1 MTMGSLT
8 EARRP
13 TPGRLVPAAGLVALQ
28 ARLFTPHVQG
38 SGRWVLFDPA
48 TRRSFAA
55 VGKDVVPDVIRVLE
69 GAAVGASTPALAELL
84 GNDGPDQLAALC
96 RARLLVGDGDGGTA
110 AGAAPTFL
118 ARYHEANFDYPFL
131 DYSGP
136 DWREKDRAVMG
147 AYNQMQPPPPN
158 LVERAGPLIALPPV
172 GEADLFSGGPLD
184 ERGLATILR
193 YTFGPLEVM
202 PGAFKD
208 HLRKT
213 SPSGGARHP
222 TEGVVV
228 LPAAIGPI
236 PAGDYWYDV
245 PRHGLVAVAGYE
257 GMMGGFPDGA
267 VAVVLRSRVERPMWR
282 YRDLRALRPT
292 IIDAG
297 HIAETLAVFFG
308 RRGYDCGLGPVPG
321 TATADWVTEP
331 ELACLVAV
339 PGGTGEVLEPPP
351 AARTA
356 ETVLPAGRP
365 WPGRV
370 LTNPFTYVSFESG
383 GLMANVAWPGPA
395 QVPLSIGGF
404 QALSHCQPSSRRD
417 RDTTVAGIRAAAVGV
432 DPAEVRELHAAG
444 ALLVE
449 GEALE
454 LHRQVGLW
462 SRHDWYLSLLAH
474 AEARAT
480 AASRPVRI
488 VPESATAAGDSVV
501 AAMLTRTTTRRFA
514 AAPINADDLDEVVA
528 AIGIEG
534 QDRTRLLVT
543 TLAVTG
549 RPAATW
555 AVGPDG
561 PLRCVRPDGP
571 SRETIQTICVGQQ
584 PAAAGAAII
593 WLLTD
598 VDLADA
604 ARFEPALVHLGRL
617 GHRICLRA
625 TELGLGVFQSPAVV
639 DHEMTLAFPDAVS
652 GTDVVYAFTVGV
664 KESR

>member
-1 MTMGSLT
+1 MTMGFLT

-13 TPGRLVPAAGLVALQ
+13 APGRVVPAAGLVALQ
-28 ARLFTPHVQG
+28 ARLVAPHVQG

-55 VGKDVVPDVIRVLE
+55 VGKDVVPDVVRVLE
-69 GAAVGASTPALAELL
+69 GAAIGASTTALVDLL
-84 GNDGPDQLAALC
+84 GDDGPDQLAALC
-96 RARLLVGDGDGGTA
+96 RARLLVADGDGGTA

-147 AYNQMQPPPPN
+147 VYNQIQPPPPN

-172 GEADLFSGGPLD
+172 GDADLFSGGPLD

-228 LPAAIGPI
+228 LPTAIGPI
-236 PAGDYWYDV
+236 PAGGYWYDV

-257 GMMGGFPDGA
+257 GMLGGLPDGA

-297 HIAETLAVFFG
+297 HIAETLAVLFG

-321 TATADWVTEP
+321 TTTADWVTEP

-339 PGGTGEVLEPPP
+339 PGRSGDVLEPPRP
-351 AARTA
+351 AATA
-356 ETVLPAGRP
+356 ATSDRP

-370 LTNPFTYVSFESG
+370 LTSPFTYVSFESG
-383 GLMANVAWPGPA
+383 GLVANVAWPGLA
-395 QVPLSIGGF
+395 RVPISIGGF
-404 QALSHCQPSSRRD
+404 QALSHCQASSRRD
-417 RDTTVAGIRAAAVGV
+417 RDTTVAGIRPRFGTSMPPGRCSSKRRPSSFTARSRCG
-432 DPAEVRELHAAG
+432 HA
-444 ALLVE
+444 
-449 GEALE
+449 
-454 LHRQVGLW
+454 
-462 SRHDWYLSLLAH
+462 
-474 AEARAT
+474 
-480 AASRPVRI
+480 
-488 VPESATAAGDSVV
+488 
-501 AAMLTRTTTRRFA
+501 TTGTSPCWPTRR
-514 AAPINADDLDEVVA
+514 P
-528 AIGIEG
+528 
-534 QDRTRLLVT
+534 
-543 TLAVTG
+543 
-549 RPAATW
+549 
-555 AVGPDG
+555 
-561 PLRCVRPDGP
+561 
-571 SRETIQTICVGQQ
+571 
-584 PAAAGAAII
+584 
-593 WLLTD
+593 
-598 VDLADA
+598 
-604 ARFEPALVHLGRL
+604 GRL
-617 GHRICLRA
+617 P
-625 TELGLGVFQSPAVV
+625 PA
-639 DHEMTLAFPDAVS
+639 
-652 GTDVVYAFTVGV
+652 G
-664 KESR
+664 R

>member
-1 MTMGSLT
+1 MSRGPLT

-13 TPGRLVPAAGLVALQ
+13 APGRLVPAAGLVALQ
-28 ARLFTPHVQG
+28 ARLFAPHVQG

-55 VGKDVVPDVIRVLE
+55 VGKEVVPDVIRVLE
-69 GAAVGASTPALAELL
+69 GAAVGASTPALLELL
-84 GNDGPDQLAALC
+84 GDDAPDQLAALC
-96 RARLLVGDGDGGTA
+96 QARLLMADGDGGTA

-136 DWREKDRAVMG
+136 DWRDKDRAVMG
-147 AYNQMQPPPPN
+147 AYDKVQPPPPN
-158 LVERAGPLIALPPV
+158 LVERAGSLIALPSI
-172 GEADLFSGGPLD
+172 GEAALFAPGPLD
-184 ERGLATILR
+184 EHGLATILR
-193 YTFGPLEVM
+193 YTLGPLEVM

-222 TEGVVV
+222 TEGVLV
-228 LPAAIGPI
+228 LPGARGSI
-236 PAGDYWYDV
+236 PAGAYWYDV
-245 PRHGLVAVAGYE
+245 IRHGLVAVAGYE
-257 GMMGGFPDGA
+257 GMMGGLPSGA

-297 HIAETLAVFFG
+297 HIAETLAVLFG
-308 RRGYDCGLGPVPG
+308 RRGYDCGLGPVPA
-321 TATADWVTEP
+321 TATTDWVTEP
-331 ELACLVAV
+331 EFACLVAV
-339 PGGTGEVLEPPP
+339 PAGSGGVFEPPRPAPAP
-351 AARTA
+351 AAD
-356 ETVLPAGRP
+356 GRP
-365 WPGRV
+365 APGRV

-383 GLMANVAWPGPA
+383 GLVANVAWPGPSR
-395 QVPLSIGGF
+395 VPISVGGF

-432 DPAEVRELHAAG
+432 EPAEVRELHGAG
-444 ALLVE
+444 ALL
-449 GEALE
+449 GGAEALE
-454 LHRQVGLW
+454 LHRQVALW
-462 SRHDWYLSLLAH
+462 SRHDWYPSLLAH

-488 VPESATAAGDSVV
+488 VPEPAAAAGDDLV

-514 AAPINADDLDEVVA
+514 PAPISADDLDAVVA
-528 AIGIEG
+528 AIGIDG
-534 QDRTRLLVT
+534 QDRTRLLIT

-549 RPAATW
+549 RPVATW
-555 AVGPDG
+555 ALGPGGTLRCVEPDG
-561 PLRCVRPDGP
+561 PD
-571 SRETIQTICVGQQ
+571 RETVQTICVGQQ
-584 PAAAGAAII
+584 PAAAGAAVI

-598 VDLADA
+598 VDLADP
-604 ARFEPALVHLGRL
+604 ARFEPSLVHLGRL

-639 DHEMTLAFPDAVS
+639 DHEMTLTFPEAVT
-652 GTDVVYAFTVGV
+652 GTDVVYAFTIGV
-664 KESR
+664 KDSR